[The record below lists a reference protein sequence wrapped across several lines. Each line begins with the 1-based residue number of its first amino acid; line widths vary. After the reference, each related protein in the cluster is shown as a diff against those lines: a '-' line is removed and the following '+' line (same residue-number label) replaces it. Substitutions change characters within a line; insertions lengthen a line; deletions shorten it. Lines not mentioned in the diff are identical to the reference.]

1 MNKQKITIW
10 GRNFNLPIEY
20 TGFPDENMTEE
31 QRIAVDKLID
41 SMNDLTDS
49 SGVEKYI
56 LKENGDDVGGK
67 IDNIFK
73 YVIPTALFAPIQR
86 SKRIIAILCDYRCD
100 EEHGIA
106 VVFENEKFK
115 KVCPQDDV
123 L

>member
-10 GRNFNLPIEY
+10 GRNFNLTIEY

-31 QRIAVDKLID
+31 QRLAVDKLID

-86 SKRIIAILCDYRCD
+86 SKRIIAILCDYRFD

>member
-1 MNKQKITIW
+1 MSKQKIMIW
-10 GRNFNLPIEY
+10 GRNFNLPVEY
-20 TGFPDENMTEE
+20 DVFPGEDILSE
-31 QRIAVDKLID
+31 QKQAIDKILECKEISED
-41 SMNDLTDS
+41 PTAIK
-49 SGVEKYI
+49 KYVI
-56 LKENGDDVGGK
+56 KENKEEVGNT

-73 YVIPTALFAPIQR
+73 YVMPVALYAPR
-86 SKRIIAILCDYRCD
+86 ENGKRLVAILCDYRFD